1 MPRKQ
6 IDRQTAAR
14 VPDAEQPYPVPDN
27 WAWVELQTCF
37 AIVSEKIDP
46 QIDHVLPYV
55 GLEHIKK
62 GAGLLALGQS
72 DEVKSTKTAFKKND
86 VLYGKLRPYLDKHFV
101 ADIDGICSTDIL
113 VLRANQHSSA
123 PFLNYYFSVPC
134 VIQYAIEHSHG
145 IHLPRVSP
153 KDIGKMPLPL
163 PPLAE
168 QRRIVA
174 TLDSL
179 LGKLRAARDL
189 LDAARDSFALR
200 RAAILHKAF
209 SGQLTAAWRKE
220 HLDLARPEFEECQ
233 EQPYKLP
240 ETWKWVNWEHL
251 LANKKHSLKRGPFG
265 SAIKKIFF
273 VPQGYKV
280 YEQQN
285 AIYNDFSLGTY
296 YINDEKYQE
305 LIGFKVEPGDLIVSC
320 SGTIGKIAEVPQN
333 APAGIINQALLKIT
347 LDPQKVMT
355 PFFLNLFESLDFQN
369 RMLSHTHGSAI
380 RNISS
385 VGDLKRLGIPLPQ
398 IEEQREIVRRLD
410 ALLTHEAEAAAL
422 LDMDEHLD
430 LLEQSIL
437 ARAFRG
443 ELGTRDP
450 ADAPAVVE

>member
-1 MPRKQ
+1 MPQKQ
-6 IDRQTAAR
+6 PDRQTAAR

-174 TLDSL
+174 KLDAL

-209 SGQLTAAWRKE
+209 SGQLTAAWRAE
-220 HLDLARPEFEECQ
+220 HNKLHDWATLPLGRLCQTIQYGYTESASQDAIGPKFLRITDIQDHQVDWETVPFCQIAPHDLEKYRLRSYDIVVARTGATTGKSF
-233 EQPYKLP
+233 L
-240 ETWKWVNWEHL
+240 
-251 LANKKHSLKRGPFG
+251 
-265 SAIKKIFF
+265 
-273 VPQGYKV
+273 
-280 YEQQN
+280 
-285 AIYNDFSLGTY
+285 
-296 YINDEKYQE
+296 INDPPEAVFASY
-305 LIGFKVEPGDLIVSC
+305 LIRLTIDSATAMPQFVWYAMQTVDYWIQITENKCGLAQPGVNGRKL
-320 SGTIGKIAEVPQN
+320 
-333 APAGIINQALLKIT
+333 AGIRF
-347 LDPQKVMT
+347 PV
-355 PFFLNLFESLDFQN
+355 P
-369 RMLSHTHGSAI
+369 
-380 RNISS
+380 
-385 VGDLKRLGIPLPQ
+385 P

-422 LDMDEHLD
+422 LDMDERLD

>member
-174 TLDSL
+174 KLDAL

-220 HLDLARPEFEECQ
+220 HPDLARPEFEECQ
-233 EQPYKLP
+233 EQRYSIP
-240 ETWKWVNWEHL
+240 ENWVWVTMGDISKIIGGGTPSTLVDEYYEHGEIPWITPADL
-251 LANKKHSLKRGPFG
+251 SNYQSIFIQRGRRNITQTGLEHS
-265 SAIKKIFF
+265 SAQLIKKGAILLSSRA
-273 VPQGYKV
+273 PIGYV
-280 YEQQN
+280 
-285 AIYNDFSLGTY
+285 AIAEN
-296 YINDEKYQE
+296 E
-305 LIGFKVEPGDLIVSC
+305 LCTNQGFKSFEPSSALDSIYGYWYLKSSTALLESMG
-320 SGTIGKIAEVPQN
+320 SGTTFNEISK
-333 APAGIINQALLKIT
+333 K
-347 LDPQKVMT
+347 KV
-355 PFFLNLFESLDFQN
+355 
-369 RMLSHTHGSAI
+369 A
-380 RNISS
+380 
-385 VGDLKRLGIPLPQ
+385 KIPLPLAP

-422 LDMDEHLD
+422 LDMDERLD

-450 ADAPAVVE
+450 ADAPALRA

>member
-174 TLDSL
+174 KLDAL

-220 HLDLARPEFEECQ
+220 HPDLTRPDFEECQ

-240 ETWKWVNWEHL
+240 ETWKWIRLEELCVLITKGSSPKWQGIDYTDDPNQVLFITSENVRNGYLVLEEKQKFLKLGFNDIQKRSILEKGDVLLNIVGASIGRAAIFDLDH
-251 LANKKHSLKRGPFG
+251 LAN
-265 SAIKKIFF
+265 
-273 VPQGYKV
+273 
-280 YEQQN
+280 
-285 AIYNDFSLGTY
+285 
-296 YINDEKYQE
+296 
-305 LIGFKVEPGDLIVSC
+305 
-320 SGTIGKIAEVPQN
+320 
-333 APAGIINQALLKIT
+333 INQAVSLIRLRDKQFNVYVN
-347 LDPQKVMT
+347 DY
-355 PFFLNLFESLDFQN
+355 LN
-369 RMLSHTHGSAI
+369 
-380 RNISS
+380 SS
-385 VGDLKRLGIPLPQ
+385 VAQQYYSENKVDVARANLSLKDVANIPLPLPP
-398 IEEQREIVRRLD
+398 IEEEREIVRRLD

-422 LDMDEHLD
+422 LDMDERLD